1 MMLSKSSQGEKRS
14 MATSKSAKPNAKK
27 KYPPKLKPVFVSI
40 FR

>member
-14 MATSKSAKPNAKK
+14 IAISNSARPNAKK
-27 KYPPKLKPVFVSI
+27 KYPPKLKPVLVSI